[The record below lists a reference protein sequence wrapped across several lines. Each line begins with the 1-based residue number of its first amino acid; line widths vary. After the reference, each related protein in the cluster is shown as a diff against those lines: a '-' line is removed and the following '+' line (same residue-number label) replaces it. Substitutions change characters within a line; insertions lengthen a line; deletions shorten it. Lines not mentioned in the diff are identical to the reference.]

1 MNFAIKTSSIS
12 KKHFTDGNTKSA
24 NELTPLKQ
32 TEYIETLET
41 RVSMLENENSELR
54 KEVEFLKNR
63 LNKGYNRGMPK
74 TTKVGQIRVT
84 DESQRITQLP
94 LKQSQQRYT
103 RNEEEFED
111 VSDDNSLSNTDT
123 HKFHGDSTSV
133 SAGISTLSKLRETT
147 EHEDPINPS
156 RNLTSEFHKIAA
168 AN

>member
-74 TTKVGQIRVT
+74 TTKVG
-84 DESQRITQLP
+84 
-94 LKQSQQRYT
+94 
-103 RNEEEFED
+103 
-111 VSDDNSLSNTDT
+111 
-123 HKFHGDSTSV
+123 
-133 SAGISTLSKLRETT
+133 
-147 EHEDPINPS
+147 
-156 RNLTSEFHKIAA
+156 
-168 AN
+168 